1 MSLLNNILGRNNLT
15 NIISQL
21 VGNNPQLQR
30 LYQEASNVR
39 DPKAQA
45 IQMIKNKQISKEQF
59 EQVKAIAKQLG
70 LDESIFKELD
80 LYL

>member
-30 LYQEASNVR
+30 LYQEVSNVR

-45 IQMIKNKQISKEQF
+45 IQMIKNKQISREQF
-59 EQVKAIAKQLG
+59 EQVKAMAKQLG
-70 LDESIFKELD
+70 LDESMFKELD

>member
-21 VGNNPQLQR
+21 VGNNPQLQK
-30 LYQEASNVR
+30 LYQEVSNVR

-59 EQVKAIAKQLG
+59 EQVKAMAKQLG
-70 LDESIFKELD
+70 LDESMFKELD